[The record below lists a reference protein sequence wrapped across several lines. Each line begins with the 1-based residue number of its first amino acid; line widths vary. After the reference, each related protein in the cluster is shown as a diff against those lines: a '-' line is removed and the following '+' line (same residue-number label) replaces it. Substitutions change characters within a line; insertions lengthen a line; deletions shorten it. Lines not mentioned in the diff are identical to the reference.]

1 MQKRNQ
7 NGLLAE
13 KTLQA
18 LHISL
23 PLFCTTSTCVKL
35 PSWTSYG
42 GKVVYVPTFHYFFHG
57 RSFLPCWPLAFLIF
71 LPQLWIFFMFFLP
84 VNFVSFLFFLFF
96 ESFTPALSRRQC
108 SDSIGDMQGVDGQT
122 DGRSSD
128 YQNFLHLQVTN
139 FSFARARTSLI
150 LILYNEKWLIIK
162 SATFLISCTVF
173 AEMHIL
179 S

>member
-1 MQKRNQ
+1 MFLRSYMFLRSTFHVFSRPLIFT
-7 NGLLAE
+7 LLAASISHFL
-13 KTLQA
+13 TSA
-18 LHISL
+18 LN
-23 PLFCTTSTCVKL
+23 
-35 PSWTSYG
+35 
-42 GKVVYVPTFHYFFHG
+42 
-57 RSFLPCWPLAFLIF
+57 
-71 LPQLWIFFMFFLP
+71 FFMFFLP